1 VTDRDDTRRRV
12 KETLVA
18 ALQLEVD
25 AADIPDDEPLFATGV
40 GAASIAT
47 LELIAALE
55 KEFGFAVDDDDLRLE
70 LFESINSIV
79 DYLGTIAE
87 RTTAGRPSS
96 TNRPGEAS

>member
-18 ALQLEVD
+18 ALQFEVD